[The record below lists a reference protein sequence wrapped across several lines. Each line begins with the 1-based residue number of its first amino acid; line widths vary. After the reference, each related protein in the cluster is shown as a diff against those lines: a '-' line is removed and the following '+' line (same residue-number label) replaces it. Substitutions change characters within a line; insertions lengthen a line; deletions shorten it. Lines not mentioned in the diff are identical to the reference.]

1 MFFLGWV
8 FLTCASSCLL
18 LGDAEA
24 RITRLPR
31 IMFRAGRSRGKGG
44 RGPRG
49 AAPFAP
55 LGFSVMG
62 SGLSVYGG
70 GLRGAFSSDMVGCV
84 CCCCDCCRGFQS
96 FWIRKEWEGLR
107 VLRCWIQRLDAR
119 SWMTK
124 WLRQHS
130 ILDTYSDLCMSS
142 VMDLFKP
149 THCMHM
155 YRLVGCMYLFTFDL
169 AERIPPHK
177 TCDGDCKMST

>member
-1 MFFLGWV
+1 M

-70 GLRGAFSSDMVGCV
+70 GLRGAFSSDIVDVCV
-84 CCCCDCCRGFQS
+84 VAVIVVELS
-96 FWIRKEWEGLR
+96 KVSGLG
-107 VLRCWIQRLDAR
+107 R
-119 SWMTK
+119 SGK
-124 WLRQHS
+124 
-130 ILDTYSDLCMSS
+130 D
-142 VMDLFKP
+142 
-149 THCMHM
+149 
-155 YRLVGCMYLFTFDL
+155 
-169 AERIPPHK
+169 
-177 TCDGDCKMST
+177 